1 MIKVISQK
9 RSGMESPSY
18 SALLKFMRSIACVNV
33 PNTDNG
39 CHLTGATPT
48 EENDLKRNENLNLNL
63 E

>member
-1 MIKVISQK
+1 
-9 RSGMESPSY
+9 MESPSY
-18 SALLKFMRSIACVNV
+18 FALLKFMRSIACVNV

-48 EENDLKRNENLNLNL
+48 EENDLKRNENLNLNP